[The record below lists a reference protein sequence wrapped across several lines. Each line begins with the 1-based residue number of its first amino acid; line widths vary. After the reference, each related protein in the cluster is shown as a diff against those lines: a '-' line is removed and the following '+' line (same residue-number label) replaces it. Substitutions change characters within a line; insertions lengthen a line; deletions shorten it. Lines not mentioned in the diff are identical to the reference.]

1 MLRKIGLSN
10 FKGWQELDIDLAPIT
25 LLFGV
30 NSSGKTAL
38 LQALLLLKQTANS
51 FDPKQHINFGGGRR
65 DYVDFGGYQDLVYG
79 HDTSRPIGLRLS
91 WGLSTTAFYIP
102 KRSID
107 DGEVSYNT
115 RTYEAHSIDY
125 AVSWRLDKDIFIE
138 TLGYVA
144 GLADHAPHSVKVTH
158 HKGDRYIVKLPQ
170 FSDVKTE
177 KQLAGFENA
186 PEEQVTVGTP
196 GSCYILPD
204 EFIKFGENDLFLFS
218 AALFFN
224 RRFESLM
231 NRFLYLGPLRQYP
244 KRYYQWTGERKSQV
258 IEPDGADAMAALISA
273 ARDNESLQDDVAKWL
288 KQLGL
293 VDDFSI
299 KSTDVR
305 ERFYEVIVKIGDSE
319 SALMDVGFG
328 VSQVLPVIA
337 MLLSAPP
344 GSIVLLEQPEL
355 HLHPNAQ
362 SALADLMLHA
372 AEKRG
377 LQLIVESHSEHLLR
391 RLQRRIA
398 EVEQTFARPENIKMY
413 FCAPSERGST
423 ICQVK
428 VDKYGQ
434 IANWP
439 PNFMGDISGDIH
451 EMSRAAFERRHQEL
465 AGV

>member
-25 LLFGV
+25 FLFGV

-51 FDPKQHINFGGGRR
+51 FDPKQHINFGGGPR
-65 DYVDFGGYQDLVYG
+65 DYVDFGSYQDLVYG
-79 HDTSRPIGLRLS
+79 HDTSRPIGLSLS
-91 WGLSTTAFYIP
+91 WGLSTAFYVPGRIM
-102 KRSID
+102 
-107 DGEVSYNT
+107 DGGEASYNT
-115 RTYEAHSIDY
+115 RAYEVHSINY

-138 TLGYVA
+138 KLDYFIHS
-144 GLADHAPHSVKVTH
+144 ADEDYHVKVKH
-158 HKGDRYIVKLPQ
+158 NKGSEYLLEVSAPID
-170 FSDVKTE
+170 
-177 KQLAGFENA
+177 FEDI
-186 PEEQVTVGTP
+186 PEELVTVGP
-196 GSCYILPD
+196 PESYYILPD
-204 EFIKFGENDLFLFS
+204 KILFKLSMDHLFLNQ
-218 AALFFN
+218 FF
-224 RRFESLM
+224 RREFESLM
-231 NRFLYLGPLRQYP
+231 DNFLYLGPLRQYP

-258 IEPDGADAMAALISA
+258 IEPDGADAMATLISA
-273 ARDNESLQDDVAKWL
+273 ARDNESLQEDVTKWL

-299 KSTDVR
+299 KSTDAR
-305 ERFYEVIVKIGDSE
+305 KRFYEVIVKIGDSE
-319 SALMDVGFG
+319 SALVDVGFG

-337 MLLSAPP
+337 MLLSAPT

-398 EVEQTFARPENIKMY
+398 ESEQTFARPENIKMY
-413 FCAPSERGST
+413 FCAPGERGST
-423 ICQVK
+423 ICQVE

>member
-10 FKGWQELDIDLAPIT
+10 FKSWRELDIDLAPIT
-25 LLFGV
+25 FLFGV

-51 FDPKQHINFGGGRR
+51 FDPKQPINFGGGPR
-65 DYVDFGGYQDLVYG
+65 DYVDFGSYQDLVYG
-79 HDTSRPIGLRLS
+79 HDTNRHIGLRLS
-91 WGLSTTAFYIP
+91 WGLSSILP
-102 KRSID
+102 VPERSM
-107 DGEVSYNT
+107 DGDGASYKTRVYEV
-115 RTYEAHSIDY
+115 HSIDY
-125 AVSWRLDKDIFIE
+125 DISWRWNKDVFIE
-138 TLGYVA
+138 KLGYVA
-144 GLADHAPHSVKVTH
+144 GLAGRAPYSVKVKH
-158 HKGDRYIVKLPQ
+158 HEGDRYIIKAPQ
-170 FSDVKTE
+170 FSDAKAE
-177 KQLAGFENA
+177 HQLAGFENV
-186 PEEQVTVGTP
+186 PKEPRTVGAP

-204 EFIKFGENDLFLFS
+204 EIIDEFRLFS
-218 AALFFN
+218 VWPFN
-224 RRFESLM
+224 RGFESLM
-231 NRFLYLGPLRQYP
+231 NNFLYLGHLRQYP
-244 KRYYQWTGERKSQV
+244 KRYYQWTGVRESQV

-273 ARDNESLQDDVAKWL
+273 ARDNESLQDDVANWL

-299 KSTDVR
+299 KSTDAR
-305 ERFYEVIVKIGDSE
+305 ERFYEVTVKIGDFE

-337 MLLSAPP
+337 MLLSAPT

-372 AEKRG
+372 AETRG

-398 EVEQTFARPENIKMY
+398 EAKQTFARPENIKMY
-413 FCAPSERGST
+413 FCAPGERGST
-423 ICQVK
+423 ICQVE

-451 EMSRAAFERRHQEL
+451 EMSRAGFERRHQEL

>member
-10 FKGWQELDIDLAPIT
+10 FKSWRELDIDLAPIT
-25 LLFGV
+25 FLFGV

-65 DYVDFGGYQDLVYG
+65 DYVDFGSYPDLVYG
-79 HDTSRPIGLRLS
+79 HDTNRHIGLSLS
-91 WGLSTTAFYIP
+91 WGLSSILPVPERSMDGGKKPY
-102 KRSID
+102 KR
-107 DGEVSYNT
+107 VYKV
-115 RTYEAHSIDY
+115 HSINY
-125 AVSWRLDKDIFIE
+125 AVSWRLNKDIFID
-138 TLGYVA
+138 TLDYHA
-144 GLADHAPHSVKVTH
+144 PLADSGDYHAKVKH
-158 HKGDRYIVKLPQ
+158 NKGLEYLLEV
-170 FSDVKTE
+170 FSPIAVE
-177 KQLAGFENA
+177 GMPEN
-186 PEEQVTVGTP
+186 PVTVGP
-196 GSCYILPD
+196 PESCYILPNK
-204 EFIKFGENDLFLFS
+204 ILFKLPSRHRF
-218 AALFFN
+218 LNRFFN
-224 RRFESLM
+224 REFENLM
-231 NRFLYLGPLRQYP
+231 NNFLYLGPLRQYP
-244 KRYYQWTGERKSQV
+244 KRYYQWTGERKLQV

-273 ARDNESLQDDVAKWL
+273 ARDNESLQEDVVNWL
-288 KQLGL
+288 KRLGL

-305 ERFYEVIVKIGDSE
+305 ERFYEVTVKIGDAE
-319 SALMDVGFG
+319 SALMDAGFG

-337 MLLSAPP
+337 MLLSAPT

-372 AEKRG
+372 AETRG

-413 FCAPSERGST
+413 FCAPGERGST
-423 ICQVK
+423 ICQVE

-451 EMSRAAFERRHQEL
+451 EMSRAGFERRHQEL

>member
-30 NSSGKTAL
+30 NSSGKTTL

-51 FDPKQHINFGGGRR
+51 FDPKRPINFGSGRR
-65 DYVDFGGYQDLVYG
+65 DYVDFGSYQDLVYG
-79 HDTSRPIGLRLS
+79 HDTSRPIGLSLS
-91 WGLSTTAFYIP
+91 WGLSSILP
-102 KRSID
+102 VPERSM
-107 DGEVSYNT
+107 DGGEKPYKTRVYEV
-115 RTYEAHSIDY
+115 HSIDY
-125 AVSWRLDKDIFIE
+125 AVSWRWNKDVFIE
-138 TLGYVA
+138 MLGYVA
-144 GLADHAPHSVKVTH
+144 GLAGRAPYSVKVKRH
-158 HKGDRYIVKLPQ
+158 EGDRYIVKLPQ
-170 FSDVKTE
+170 FSDAKAE
-177 KQLAGFENA
+177 KQLTGFENV
-186 PEEQVTVGTP
+186 PKEPRTVGAP

-204 EFIKFGENDLFLFS
+204 EIIDEFRLFS
-218 AALFFN
+218 VWPFN
-224 RRFESLM
+224 RGFESLM
-231 NRFLYLGPLRQYP
+231 DKFLYLGPLRQYP

-273 ARDNESLQDDVAKWL
+273 ARDNESLQEDVVNWL
-288 KQLGL
+288 KRLGL

-299 KSTDVR
+299 KSTDAI
-305 ERFYEVIVKIGDSE
+305 ERFYEVTVKIGDAE

-337 MLLSAPP
+337 MLLSAPT

-423 ICQVK
+423 ICQVE

-439 PNFMGDISGDIH
+439 PNFMGDISGDLH
-451 EMSRAAFERRHQEL
+451 EMLKAALDQRQQEL

>member
-10 FKGWQELDIDLAPIT
+10 FKGWRELDIDLAPIT

-51 FDPKQHINFGGGRR
+51 FDPKQHINFGGGPR
-65 DYVDFGGYQDLVYG
+65 DYVDFGSYQDLVYG
-79 HDTSRPIGLRLS
+79 HDTKRPIGLSLS
-91 WGLSTTAFYIP
+91 WGLSMPFPIFE
-102 KRSID
+102 RRMD
-107 DGEVSYNT
+107 DDAASYKP
-115 RTYEAHSIDY
+115 RVYQARSIDY

-138 TLGYVA
+138 TLDYVA
-144 GLADHAPHSVKVTH
+144 GLADHAPYSVKVKH
-158 HKGDRYIVKLPQ
+158 YEGDRYIVKSPR
-170 FSDVKTE
+170 FSDAKAE
-177 KQLAGFENA
+177 KQLTGFENV
-186 PEEQVTVGTP
+186 PEELETVDTP

-204 EFIKFGENDLFLFS
+204 EIIDKFGEYDPFS
-218 AALFFN
+218 VWLFN
-224 RRFESLM
+224 REFESLM
-231 NRFLYLGPLRQYP
+231 NNLLYLGPLRQYP

-273 ARDNESLQDDVAKWL
+273 ARDNESLQDDVTNWL
-288 KQLGL
+288 KRLGL

-299 KSTDVR
+299 KSTDAR
-305 ERFYEVIVKIGDSE
+305 ERFYEVTVKIDDNK

-328 VSQVLPVIA
+328 VSQVLPVVA

-398 EVEQTFARPENIKMY
+398 EAEQTFARPENIKMY
-413 FCAPSERGST
+413 FCAPSEEGST
-423 ICQVK
+423 ICQVE

-439 PNFMGDISGDIH
+439 PNFMGDISGDLH
-451 EMSRAAFERRHQEL
+451 EMLKAALDQRQQEL

>member
-65 DYVDFGGYQDLVYG
+65 DYVDFGSYQDLVYG

-91 WGLSTTAFYIP
+91 WRLS
-102 KRSID
+102 SILHLPERRMD
-107 DGEVSYNT
+107 DGEVSYKT
-115 RTYEAHSIDY
+115 RVYGVRSIHYDI
-125 AVSWRLDKDIFIE
+125 SWRLDKDIFIE

-144 GLADHAPHSVKVTH
+144 GLADHAPHSVKVKRH
-158 HKGDRYIVKLPQ
+158 EGDRYIVKSSQ
-170 FSDVKTE
+170 FSDVKAE
-177 KQLAGFENA
+177 KRLTGFENV
-186 PEEQVTVGTP
+186 PEEPRTAGTP

-204 EFIKFGENDLFLFS
+204 EIIVKPGEKRQFLFS
-218 AALFFN
+218 VVFFN
-224 RRFESLM
+224 REFESLM
-231 NRFLYLGPLRQYP
+231 NNFLYLGPLRQYP

-288 KQLGL
+288 KRLGL

-299 KSTDVR
+299 KSTDAR

-319 SALMDVGFG
+319 SALVDVGFG

-337 MLLSAPP
+337 MLLSAPL

-398 EVEQTFARPENIKMY
+398 EAEQTFARPENIKMY

-423 ICQVK
+423 ICQVE

>member
-25 LLFGV
+25 FLFGS

-65 DYVDFGGYQDLVYG
+65 DYVDFGSYQDLVYG
-79 HDTSRPIGLRLS
+79 HDTSRPIGLSLS
-91 WGLSTTAFYIP
+91 WGLSMPLPFFE
-102 KRSID
+102 RSV
-107 DGEVSYNT
+107 DGGEASYKT
-115 RTYEAHSIDY
+115 RVYQARSIDY

-144 GLADHAPHSVKVTH
+144 GLAGREPYSVKVKH
-158 HKGDRYIVKLPQ
+158 HKGDRYIIKVPQ
-170 FSDVKTE
+170 FSDAKAE
-177 KQLAGFENA
+177 NQLTGFENVPKEPRTIGA
-186 PEEQVTVGTP
+186 PGN
-196 GSCYILPD
+196 CYILPD
-204 EFIKFGENDLFLFS
+204 EIIDEFRLVSVSPFIWPFSREFEN
-218 AALFFN
+218 
-224 RRFESLM
+224 LM
-231 NRFLYLGPLRQYP
+231 DKFLYLGPLRQYP

-273 ARDNESLQDDVAKWL
+273 ARDNESLQEDVAKWL

-293 VDDFSI
+293 VDDFSV

-305 ERFYEVIVKIGDSE
+305 ERFYEVTVKIGGCE
-319 SALMDVGFG
+319 SALVDVGFG

-337 MLLSAPP
+337 MLLSAPA

-372 AEKRG
+372 AETRG

-398 EVEQTFARPENIKMY
+398 EAEQAFARPENIKMY
-413 FCAPSERGST
+413 FCAPSKKGST
-423 ICQVK
+423 ICQVE

-439 PNFMGDISGDIH
+439 PNFMGDISGDLH
-451 EMSRAAFERRHQEL
+451 EMLKAALDQRQQEL

>member
-1 MLRKIGLSN
+1 
-10 FKGWQELDIDLAPIT
+10 
-25 LLFGV
+25 
-30 NSSGKTAL
+30 
-38 LQALLLLKQTANS
+38 
-51 FDPKQHINFGGGRR
+51 
-65 DYVDFGGYQDLVYG
+65 
-79 HDTSRPIGLRLS
+79 
-91 WGLSTTAFYIP
+91 
-102 KRSID
+102 
-107 DGEVSYNT
+107 
-115 RTYEAHSIDY
+115 
-125 AVSWRLDKDIFIE
+125 
-138 TLGYVA
+138 
-144 GLADHAPHSVKVTH
+144 
-158 HKGDRYIVKLPQ
+158 
-170 FSDVKTE
+170 
-177 KQLAGFENA
+177 
-186 PEEQVTVGTP
+186 
-196 GSCYILPD
+196 
-204 EFIKFGENDLFLFS
+204 
-218 AALFFN
+218 
-224 RRFESLM
+224 M

-244 KRYYQWTGERKSQV
+244 KRYYQWTGGRKSQA

-273 ARDNESLQDDVAKWL
+273 ARDNESLQEDVAKWL

-299 KSTDVR
+299 KSTDAR
-305 ERFYEVIVKIGDSE
+305 ERFYEVIVKIGDAE

-337 MLLSAPP
+337 MLLSAPT

-372 AEKRG
+372 VEKRG

-398 EVEQTFARPENIKMY
+398 EMEQTFAHPENIKMY

-423 ICQVK
+423 ICQVE

-439 PNFMGDISGDIH
+439 PNFMGDISGDLH
-451 EMSRAAFERRHQEL
+451 EMLKAALDQRQQEL

>member
-10 FKGWQELDIDLAPIT
+10 FKGWRELDIDLAPIT
-25 LLFGV
+25 FLFGS

-38 LQALLLLKQTANS
+38 LQALLLLKQTASS

-65 DYVDFGGYQDLVYG
+65 DYVDFGSYQDLVYG

-91 WGLSTTAFYIP
+91 WGFSSILP
-102 KRSID
+102 VPERSM
-107 DGEVSYNT
+107 DGGEASYNT
-115 RTYEAHSIDY
+115 RVYQDGSIDY

-144 GLADHAPHSVKVTH
+144 GLAGRAPYSVKVKH
-158 HKGDRYIVKLPQ
+158 HEGDRYIVKLPQ
-170 FSDVKTE
+170 FSDAKAE
-177 KQLAGFENA
+177 KQLTGFENV
-186 PEEQVTVGTP
+186 PKEPMTVGAP
-196 GSCYILPD
+196 GSCYIFPD
-204 EFIKFGENDLFLFS
+204 EMLDEFRLVSVWPFIWPF
-218 AALFFN
+218 
-224 RRFESLM
+224 RREFESLM
-231 NRFLYLGPLRQYP
+231 DKFLYLGPLRQYP
-244 KRYYQWTGERKSQV
+244 KRYYQWTGERKSRV
-258 IEPDGADAMAALISA
+258 VEPDGADAMAALISA
-273 ARDNESLQDDVAKWL
+273 ARDNESLQEDVVNWL

-299 KSTDVR
+299 KSTDAI
-305 ERFYEVIVKIGDSE
+305 ERFYEVIVKIGDAE

-337 MLLSAPP
+337 MLLSAPT

-398 EVEQTFARPENIKMY
+398 EAEQAFARPENIKMY
-413 FCAPSERGST
+413 FCAPSEEGST
-423 ICQVK
+423 ICKVE

-439 PNFMGDISGDIH
+439 PNFMGDISGDLH
-451 EMSRAAFERRHQEL
+451 EMLKAALDQRQQEL

>member
-25 LLFGV
+25 LLFGS

-38 LQALLLLKQTANS
+38 LQALLLLKQTASS

-65 DYVDFGGYQDLVYG
+65 DYVDFGSYQDLVYG
-79 HDTSRPIGLRLS
+79 HDTSRHIGLSLS
-91 WGLSTTAFYIP
+91 WGLYP
-102 KRSID
+102 VPERSM
-107 DGEVSYNT
+107 DGGEKPYKTRVYEV
-115 RTYEAHSIDY
+115 HSIDY
-125 AVSWRLDKDIFIE
+125 AVSWRFDKDIFIE

-144 GLADHAPHSVKVTH
+144 GLVDQALHSVKVKH
-158 HKGDRYIVKLPQ
+158 HEGDRYIVKSSQ
-170 FSDVKTE
+170 FSDVKAE
-177 KQLAGFENA
+177 KRLTGFENV
-186 PEEQVTVGTP
+186 PEELRTVDTP

-204 EFIKFGENDLFLFS
+204 EIIDKFRLVSVSPFIWPFSREFEN
-218 AALFFN
+218 
-224 RRFESLM
+224 LM

-244 KRYYQWTGERKSQV
+244 KRYYQWTGERRSQV
-258 IEPDGADAMAALISA
+258 VEPDGADAMAALISA
-273 ARDNESLQDDVAKWL
+273 ARDNESLQEDVTNWL
-288 KQLGL
+288 KRLGL

-299 KSTDVR
+299 KSTDAR
-305 ERFYEVIVKIGDSE
+305 ERFYEVTVKIGDAE

-337 MLLSAPP
+337 MLLSVPT

-423 ICQVK
+423 ICQVE

-439 PNFMGDISGDIH
+439 PNFMGNISDDIH

-465 AGV
+465 AGG

>member
-1 MLRKIGLSN
+1 MLRKIGLSH
-10 FKGWQELDIDLAPIT
+10 FKGWRELDIDLAPIT
-25 LLFGV
+25 FLFGG

-65 DYVDFGGYQDLVYG
+65 DYVDFGSYQDLVYG
-79 HDTSRPIGLRLS
+79 HDTNRPIGLSLS
-91 WGLSTTAFYIP
+91 WDPSANLHILEQSM
-102 KRSID
+102 D
-107 DGEVSYNT
+107 DGKVSYNMQG
-115 RTYEAHSIDY
+115 HKVCSINY
-125 AVSWRLDKDIFIE
+125 AVSWCLGKDIFIE
-138 TLGYVA
+138 KLGYVA
-144 GLADHAPHSVKVTH
+144 GLAGRAPYSVKVKH
-158 HKGDRYIVKLPQ
+158 HEGDRYIVMLPQ
-170 FSDVKTE
+170 ISDAKAE
-177 KQLAGFENA
+177 QQLAGFENV
-186 PEEQVTVGTP
+186 PEEPRTVNTP

-204 EFIKFGENDLFLFS
+204 GIIKPGENDMFLFS

-224 RRFESLM
+224 REFESLTD
-231 NRFLYLGPLRQYP
+231 NFLYLGPLRQYP

-273 ARDNESLQDDVAKWL
+273 ARDNESLQEDVAKWL
-288 KQLGL
+288 KQLRL

-337 MLLSAPP
+337 MLLSAPT

-398 EVEQTFARPENIKMY
+398 EVEQAFARPENIKMY
-413 FCAPSERGST
+413 FCASGERGSA
-423 ICQVK
+423 ICQVE

>member
-10 FKGWQELDIDLAPIT
+10 FKGWRELDIDLAPIT
-25 LLFGV
+25 LLFGS

-38 LQALLLLKQTANS
+38 LQALLLLKQTASS
-51 FDPKQHINFGGGRR
+51 FDPKQHINFGGGPR
-65 DYVDFGGYQDLVYG
+65 DYVDFGSYQDLVYG
-79 HDTSRPIGLRLS
+79 HDKSRHIGLSLS
-91 WGLSTTAFYIP
+91 WDLSAFPILE
-102 KRSID
+102 RRM
-107 DGEVSYNT
+107 DGGETSYKP
-115 RTYEAHSIDY
+115 RVYRAHSIDY

-138 TLGYVA
+138 KLGYVV
-144 GLADHAPHSVKVTH
+144 GLADHASHSIEVKYH
-158 HKGDRYIVKLPQ
+158 EGDKYIVKLSL
-170 FSDVKTE
+170 FSDAKAE
-177 KQLAGFENA
+177 KQLAGFENV
-186 PEEQVTVGTP
+186 PEESGTVGPP

-204 EFIKFGENDLFLFS
+204 DIIDESGGNRLFS
-218 AALFFN
+218 VWTFN
-224 RRFESLM
+224 HEFKSLM
-231 NRFLYLGPLRQYP
+231 DNFLYLGPLRQYP

-258 IEPDGADAMAALISA
+258 IEPDGTDAVAALISA
-273 ARDNESLQDDVAKWL
+273 ARDDDSLQEGTAKWL

-299 KSTDVR
+299 KSTDAI
-305 ERFYEVIVKIGDSE
+305 ERFYEVTVKIGAIE
-319 SALMDVGFG
+319 SALVDVGFG

-337 MLLSAPP
+337 MLLSAPV
-344 GSIVLLEQPEL
+344 GSIILLEQPEL

-362 SALADLMLHA
+362 SALADLMLYA

-398 EVEQTFARPENIKMY
+398 EVEREFARPENVKMY
-413 FCAPSERGST
+413 FCAPGKAGATVCE
-423 ICQVK
+423 VK

-439 PNFMGDISGDIH
+439 QNFMGDISGDLH
-451 EMSRAAFERRHQEL
+451 EMLKAALDQRQQEL

>member
-10 FKGWQELDIDLAPIT
+10 FKGWQELDIDLVPIT
-25 LLFGV
+25 LLFGS

-51 FDPKQHINFGGGRR
+51 FDPKQHINFGGGPR
-65 DYVDFGGYQDLVYG
+65 DYVDFGSYQDLVYG
-79 HDTSRPIGLRLS
+79 HDINQRIGLSLS
-91 WGLSTTAFYIP
+91 WGLASILP
-102 KRSID
+102 VPERSM
-107 DGEVSYNT
+107 DGDGTSYKTRVYEV
-115 RTYEAHSIDY
+115 HSIDY
-125 AVSWRLDKDIFIE
+125 DISWRWNKVVFIE
-138 TLGYVA
+138 KLGYVA
-144 GLADHAPHSVKVTH
+144 GLAGRAPYSVKVKH
-158 HKGDRYIVKLPQ
+158 HEGDRYIVKLPQ
-170 FSDVKTE
+170 FSDAKAE
-177 KQLAGFENA
+177 QQLAGFENV
-186 PEEQVTVGTP
+186 PKEPRTVGTP

-204 EFIKFGENDLFLFS
+204 EIIDEFRLVS
-218 AALFFN
+218 VWPFN
-224 RRFESLM
+224 RGFESLM
-231 NRFLYLGPLRQYP
+231 DRFLYLGPLRQYP
-244 KRYYQWTGERKSQV
+244 ERDYRWTGERKSQV
-258 IEPDGADAMAALISA
+258 IEPDGADAMPALISA

-299 KSTDVR
+299 KSTDAR
-305 ERFYEVIVKIGDSE
+305 ERFYEVTVKIDDFE
-319 SALMDVGFG
+319 SALVDVGFG

-337 MLLSAPP
+337 MLLSAPT

-398 EVEQTFARPENIKMY
+398 EAEQAFARPENIKMY
-413 FCAPSERGST
+413 FCAPSEEGST
-423 ICQVK
+423 ICKVE

-439 PNFMGDISGDIH
+439 PNFMGDISGDLH
-451 EMSRAAFERRHQEL
+451 EMLKAALDQRQQEL

>member
-10 FKGWQELDIDLAPIT
+10 FKGWRELDIDLAPIT

-38 LQALLLLKQTANS
+38 LQALLLLKQTASS

-65 DYVDFGGYQDLVYG
+65 DYVDLGSYQDLVYG
-79 HDTSRPIGLRLS
+79 HDTSRPIGLSLS
-91 WGLSTTAFYIP
+91 WGLSTLLPILEP
-102 KRSID
+102 SM
-107 DGEVSYNT
+107 DGGEASYKP
-115 RTYEAHSIDY
+115 RVYGVRSIDY

-138 TLGYVA
+138 KLDHFIHS
-144 GLADHAPHSVKVTH
+144 ADEDYHVKVKH
-158 HKGDRYIVKLPQ
+158 SKGSEYLLEV
-170 FSDVKTE
+170 FSPIAVE
-177 KQLAGFENA
+177 GMSEN
-186 PEEQVTVGTP
+186 PVTVGP
-196 GSCYILPD
+196 PERCYILPNKILFKLSMD
-204 EFIKFGENDLFLFS
+204 HLFLNR
-218 AALFFN
+218 FFN
-224 RRFESLM
+224 REFENLM
-231 NRFLYLGPLRQYP
+231 NNFLYLGPLRQYP

-273 ARDNESLQDDVAKWL
+273 ARDNESLQEDVAKWL
-288 KQLGL
+288 KQLEL
-293 VDDFSI
+293 VDDFSV
-299 KSTDVR
+299 KSTDAR
-305 ERFYEVIVKIGDSE
+305 ERFYEVTVKIGDAE
-319 SALMDVGFG
+319 SALMDAGFG

-337 MLLSAPP
+337 MLLSAPT

-372 AEKRG
+372 AEERG

-398 EVEQTFARPENIKMY
+398 EAEQTFARPENIKMY
-413 FCAPSERGST
+413 FCAPGARGST
-423 ICQVK
+423 ICQVE

-439 PNFMGDISGDIH
+439 PNFMGDISGDLH
-451 EMSRAAFERRHQEL
+451 EMLKAALDERQREL

>member
-10 FKGWQELDIDLAPIT
+10 FKGWRELDIDLAPIT
-25 LLFGV
+25 FLFGS

-65 DYVDFGGYQDLVYG
+65 DYVDFGSYQDLVYG
-79 HDTSRPIGLRLS
+79 HDISRPIGLRLS
-91 WGLSTTAFYIP
+91 WGLS
-102 KRSID
+102 SILHVQERRMD
-107 DGEVSYNT
+107 GGEVSY
-115 RTYEAHSIDY
+115 RPRVYKVRSIDY

-144 GLADHAPHSVKVTH
+144 GLAGRAPYSVKVKH
-158 HKGDRYIVKLPQ
+158 HEGDRYLLKASAPIAVERMP
-170 FSDVKTE
+170 
-177 KQLAGFENA
+177 EN
-186 PEEQVTVGTP
+186 PVTVGP
-196 GSCYILPD
+196 PESCYILPD
-204 EFIKFGENDLFLFS
+204 KTIPKLATRHRFS
-218 AALFFN
+218 NRFFN
-224 RRFESLM
+224 RGFESLM

-273 ARDNESLQDDVAKWL
+273 ARDNESLQEEVVNWL
-288 KQLGL
+288 KRLGL

-299 KSTDVR
+299 KSTDAI
-305 ERFYEVIVKIGDSE
+305 ERFYEVAVKIGGFE

-337 MLLSAPP
+337 MLLSAPT

-398 EVEQTFARPENIKMY
+398 EAEQTFARPENIKMY

-423 ICQVK
+423 ICQVE

-439 PNFMGDISGDIH
+439 PNFMGDISGDLH
-451 EMSRAAFERRHQEL
+451 EMLKAALDQRQQEL